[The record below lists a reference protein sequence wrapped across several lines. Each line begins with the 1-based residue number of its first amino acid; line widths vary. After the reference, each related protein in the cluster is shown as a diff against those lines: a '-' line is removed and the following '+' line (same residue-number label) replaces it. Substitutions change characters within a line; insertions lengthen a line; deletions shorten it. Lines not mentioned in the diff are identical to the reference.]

1 MTKLEKLYNK
11 LPDNFDVFEFVL
23 VALTRTEWNK
33 LEDAFE
39 EHQTQA
45 MNDLESELEFHG
57 FEFPEFEQELERI
70 ESFEFE
76 YDNCSLDYREDV
88 DNLVIRF
95 EHSELE
101 EINYFNEIVY
111 KTLEDIESYIK
122 IIKYIKP
129 EMEELY
135 KYLKSL

>member
-11 LPDNFDVFEFVL
+11 LPYNFNVLEFAL
-23 VALTRTEWNK
+23 GTLTREEWNK

-39 EHQTQA
+39 ECKDQA
-45 MNDLESELEFHG
+45 LYEVEYDREELGLELHECESQMEW
-57 FEFPEFEQELERI
+57 I

-76 YDNCSLDYREDV
+76 YDNCYLEYREDA

-122 IIKYIKP
+122 IIRCIKP

>member
-11 LPDNFDVFEFVL
+11 LPNNFDVFEFVL

-57 FEFPEFEQELERI
+57 FEFPEFEQEFERI